1 MINKLARR
9 NLYLI
14 SSILS
19 LLLIP
24 TTQLFAQEYPTGFS
38 GELHPL
44 YFPGGGLYIP
54 RIDTFN
60 QPGLYQNAILQFD
73 PAIDAWRLDRVVTVP
88 IIDDRI
94 KQVEVIVTESLP
106 AQVYLQM
113 SGRFAFSCGDDRYID
128 RYIISER
135 RTKEH
140 RSEPTNVKLEVTV
153 TFQDLHDRFVN
164 ETPCTLEDNLSFII
178 HPLKV
183 YGLAAG
189 TYEYVINGTHTGS
202 FELKNDNILPSSLM
216 KTPASN

>member
-1 MINKLARR
+1 MLR
-9 NLYLI
+9 
-14 SSILS
+14 
-19 LLLIP
+19 
-24 TTQLFAQEYPTGFS
+24 
-38 GELHPL
+38 
-44 YFPGGGLYIP
+44 
-54 RIDTFN
+54 
-60 QPGLYQNAILQFD
+60 FD
-73 PAIDAWRLDRVVTVP
+73 PAIDAWRLESVVTVP

-113 SGRFAFSCGDDRYID
+113 SGRLAFSCGDD

-153 TFQDLHDRFVN
+153 TFHNHSAD
-164 ETPCTLEDNLSFII
+164 EAPCTVEDNLSFII

-183 YGLAAG
+183 YGLVAG
-189 TYEYVINGTHTGS
+189 TYEYVINGIHTGT
-202 FELKNDNILPSSLM
+202 FELKNDNILLSSLM